1 VDPYSLFFFFFCD
14 ESTHG
19 SSSCLLF
26 DADAVTAV
34 INIYNVMAAVF
45 Q

>member
-1 VDPYSLFFFFFCD
+1 MVHQAVC
-14 ESTHG
+14 
-19 SSSCLLF
+19 CF